1 MISALNSSTLS
12 PPSTTEIQRFL
23 ALLYP
28 GISEGYLLLSWPSPT
43 RTHKDGKPAL
53 DTSWHNLATTT
64 MERIADRAAAIAA
77 THSVY
82 FGVAIQHPSRQPNPF
97 QRSRNDSASLLPALY
112 FDMDLAYGTH
122 AASALP
128 ATDAEALTFLQSL
141 SAKPSLILHTGGG
154 LHGYWLF
161 EAPMALT
168 VEPERAAMAHLLKEF
183 AYTLCLLGK
192 THGWELDAL
201 RDLARVL
208 RPAGT
213 INHKYGKP
221 VTIIAESA
229 VRYTP
234 ADFDWLAP
242 LPAPSVHHG
251 PGAGV
256 HDQPDLFDIVEA
268 YGGTL
273 TPKSNQEAHG
283 AHPTHGSST
292 GVNLDVNDGKGL
304 WHCWRH
310 GTGGDALSLIAVCEH
325 LIACEDLQPGALSG
339 ALFSRVLDIA
349 RTRFGWTPP
358 APVAARIFVPSLA
371 TPLPRSVSSRL
382 RRTLL

>member
-28 GISEGYLLLSWPSPT
+28 GIGEGYLLLSWPSPT

-53 DTSWHNLATTT
+53 DTSWHNLATTALG
-64 MERIADRAAAIAA
+64 RIADRAAAIAS

-82 FGVAIQHPSRQPNPF
+82 FGVAIQHPSRHPNPF
-97 QRSRNDSASLLPALY
+97 QRSRNDSAALMPALY
-112 FDMDLAYGTH
+112 FDIDLASGAH

-128 ATDAEALTFLQSL
+128 ATDADALAFLQTL
-141 SAKPSLILHTGGG
+141 PAKPSLILHTGGG

-161 EAPMALT
+161 ESPIYLT
-168 VEPERAAMAHLLKEF
+168 TDPERAAMAHLLKEF
-183 AYTLCLLGK
+183 AYTLRLLG
-192 THGWELDAL
+192 TAYGWELDAL

-221 VTIIAESA
+221 VAIIAESA
-229 VRYTP
+229 ARYTP
-234 ADFDWLAP
+234 ADFDWLTT

-256 HDQPDLFDIVEA
+256 HDQPDLLRVVEA

-273 TPKSNQEAHG
+273 TQKSASEWHG
-283 AHPTHGSST
+283 AHPIHGSST
-292 GVNLDVNDGKGL
+292 GVNLDVNGDKGL

-310 GTGGDALSLIAVCEH
+310 GTGGDALSMIALGERLIG
-325 LIACEDLQPGALSG
+325 CEDLQPGALSG
-339 ALFSRVLDIA
+339 
-349 RTRFGWTPP
+349 TRFAHVLEIAHNLFDWTPP
-358 APVAARIFVPSLA
+358 GA
-371 TPLPRSVSSRL
+371 PRSYFPALTPHLSRGLSTVL
-382 RRTLL
+382 R